1 MKGKKKSVLATILV
15 IVAVQ
20 IVVAQALGI
29 NLVDLVN
36 QKTDSLASSS
46 TLNTSSILEQTK
58 QETLA
63 ETTSYI
69 DGYIAEIQQSLDQYT
84 ASETEIAKQKL
95 KARAQ
100 EIKDALEAL
109 KPDAVDSGKVKI
121 KVKIDEELNKQ
132 LSDLDNEL
140 TLKIQQKFS
149 N

>member
-46 TLNTSSILEQTK
+46 TLNTSSILQQTK

-84 ASETEIAKQKL
+84 ESQTEIAKQKL

-100 EIKDALEAL
+100 EIKDALEAQ

-132 LSDLDNEL
+132 LSDLDSQL